1 MAFSRA
7 KRGSQFGMRAL
18 LALVVLV
25 AMLVPISYYYRLVL
39 LNRPDVFATARLTIG
54 SNGSDSS
61 KYLAQ
66 LDTDSFCQLV
76 LDDPKIRSL
85 APLNNSAYPRDWLMK
100 HLSVRAA
107 KNTNLIEIQ
116 ALGRSERVRQRDL
129 QAILEATID
138 VIRSDAMKT
147 NTPVTVVSTTNGK
160 L

>member
-1 MAFSRA
+1 
-7 KRGSQFGMRAL
+7 
-18 LALVVLV
+18 
-25 AMLVPISYYYRLVL
+25 
-39 LNRPDVFATARLTIG
+39 
-54 SNGSDSS
+54 
-61 KYLAQ
+61 
-66 LDTDSFCQLV
+66 
-76 LDDPKIRSL
+76 
-85 APLNNSAYPRDWLMK
+85 MK

-147 NTPVTVVSTTNGK
+147 NTPVTVVSTTNGR